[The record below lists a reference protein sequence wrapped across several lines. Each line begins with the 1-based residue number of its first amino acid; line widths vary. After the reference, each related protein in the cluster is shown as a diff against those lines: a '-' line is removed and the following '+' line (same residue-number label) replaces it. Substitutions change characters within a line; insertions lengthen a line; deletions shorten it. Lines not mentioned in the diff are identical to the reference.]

1 MIAKIRAK
9 LGSRPLLVDGVIV
22 LLIVLFVALYLFIYD
37 PLALTEDDAQDSLNA
52 VYRTGA
58 TVAAS
63 LLGLMMATVTL
74 MVTLLR
80 SERLSELRDSGHQT
94 ELTGLF
100 FSTIKCLG
108 VMTIV
113 ALIGLLLDT
122 GPSIQWSFDLFA
134 LAGALIAGIRVARS
148 ISMLQLIVNLMLK
161 ANKSDD

>member
-1 MIAKIRAK
+1 MIAKICAK
-9 LGSRPLLVDGVIV
+9 LPSRPLLVDVIIV
-22 LLIVLFVALYLFIYD
+22 PLIVLFVALYLFIDD
-37 PLALTEDDAQDSLNA
+37 PLALMEDRAQDSLNA

-74 MVTLLR
+74 IVTLLR

-100 FSTIKCLG
+100 FSTMRCLG

-113 ALIGLLLDT
+113 ALIGLSFDT
-122 GPSIQWSFDLFA
+122 GPSIHWSFDLFA
-134 LAGALIAGIRVARS
+134 LAGALITGIRVARS
-148 ISMLQLIVNLMLK
+148 ISMLQMIVNLMLK

>member
-9 LGSRPLLVDGVIV
+9 LASRPLLVDGVIV

-37 PLALTEDDAQDSLNA
+37 PLALTEDDAQDSLNV

-134 LAGALIAGIRVARS
+134 LAGALLAGIRVARS

-161 ANKSDD
+161 ANKSDE

>member
-1 MIAKIRAK
+1 MAKICAK
-9 LGSRPLLVDGVIV
+9 LTSRPLLVDVVIA
-22 LLIVLFVALYLFIYD
+22 LLIVLAVALYLFIDD
-37 PLALTEDDAQDSLNA
+37 PLTLREDETQDSLNA
-52 VYRTGA
+52 AYRTGA

-74 MVTLLR
+74 IVTLLR
-80 SERLSELRDSGHQT
+80 SERLGELRDSGHQM

-108 VMTIV
+108 IMTIV

-122 GPSIQWSFDLFA
+122 GPPIQWSFDLFA